1 MPEAQAKLSIMTTK
15 PFDQFNKRLF
25 QELLSA
31 YGQVTPNLAVLGEER
46 AIDVFF
52 APYPNIQP
60 DPAELGV
67 LAAMTQ
73 QPALLEPFR
82 SGLADEDVETC
93 VMKLLMVKAELRR
106 ANPNIAVSTPPY
118 LWILAAEV
126 SDRILTDFG
135 GVIDPQLGEGFYRL
149 NTGFKTTIVAI
160 EELPTIPETL
170 WLRLMG
176 KGRTQDDAIADLL
189 ILPESDPKRSNAL
202 NLLVSWRINMEI
214 TKQVEQE
221 ERRILMAL
229 SQVYLEWEKQTKSL
243 GVEQGLQEERQVTIE
258 NLMRLR
264 FGSAEDTEI
273 DRDLQAIIPNL
284 MSLPNAEYT
293 RLLLQRSREE
303 LIQYFRQ

>member
-1 MPEAQAKLSIMTTK
+1 MTTK

-82 SGLADEDVETC
+82 RGLADEDVETC

-149 NTGFKTTIVAI
+149 NTGFKTTLVAI
-160 EELPTIPETL
+160 EELPIIPETL

-189 ILPESDPKRSNAL
+189 MLPESDPKRSNAL

-214 TKQVEQE
+214 TNQVEQE

-243 GVEQGLQEERQVTIE
+243 GVEQGLQQGLEEERRVTIE

-264 FGSAEDTEI
+264 FGSGEDTEI
-273 DRDLQAIIPNL
+273 GQDLQTIIPNL